1 MCDEELWP
9 IFERSTGRLYLTNGK
24 IRRMVARFSNDG
36 NIYVWWKGRPSREVA
51 LTWEDFEKYHSLMA
65 E

>member
-1 MCDEELWP
+1 
-9 IFERSTGRLYLTNGK
+9 LYLTNGK